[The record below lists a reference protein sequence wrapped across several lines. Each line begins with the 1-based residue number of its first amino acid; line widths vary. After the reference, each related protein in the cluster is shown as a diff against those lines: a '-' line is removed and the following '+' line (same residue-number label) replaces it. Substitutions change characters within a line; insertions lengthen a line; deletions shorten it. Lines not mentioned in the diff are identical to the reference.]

1 MVSLVFSTCSPRLNL
16 CYPELAHQWFGNLV
30 TMDWWNELWL
40 NEGFATWVGWLAI
53 HRFYPDQLVWSQF
66 VAESVQTAFQ
76 LDSLRS
82 SHPIEVPVKDVLE
95 VDQIFDA
102 ISYLKGSSV
111 IRMLSNHLGEETF
124 LLGVS
129 AYLKE
134 HQYGSSAFHC
144 HQIDN

>member
-1 MVSLVFSTCSPRLNL
+1 M
-16 CYPELAHQWFGNLV
+16 
-30 TMDWWNELWL
+30 
-40 NEGFATWVGWLAI
+40 
-53 HRFYPDQLVWSQF
+53 
-66 VAESVQTAFQ
+66 AESVQTAFQ

-111 IRMLSNHLGEETF
+111 IRMLSNHLGQKNF

-134 HQYGSSAFHC
+134 HQYGSLAFNC
-144 HQIDN
+144 HQIVN